1 MRAIIAQFAEIP
13 SKALRTPISLT
24 PCELAQKHASI
35 LSFRRSNKPYLCGH
49 GELMKFR
56 SFVFVIALILPAFSQ
71 AETLNNNTFGKI
83 PLSFEANNGQVD
95 GRIRFLARGPGYGV
109 FFTSDG
115 AVMRLLGTDA
125 TVHMRWVGGNR
136 KPRLEGLQPTATR
149 TNYLTGPDAALWHAD
164 VPNFSK
170 VQYNDIYPG
179 IDLTYY
185 GNQRQLEYDLTVAPG
200 VNSDRIRLQ
209 FDGVRKVELNTDGS
223 LSLKTAHGEITQP
236 MPVIYQ
242 EVNGRRIHVDGG
254 YVVLNR
260 RTVTFRLGAYDKTK
274 PLVIDPT
281 LVFSTYFGGT
291 NTGTT
296 GDQGNAITLDAAGN
310 IYVTGHTTSADFPL
324 LNPFQNTQR
333 GQMDGFVFKLNP
345 AGTDVLYS
353 TFFGGTANDEGHSI
367 AVDSGGNAFIVGFT
381 SSDNF
386 PTTADAIQRTK
397 GPLQEGY
404 LLKLSPAGNS
414 ILYSTYLGGN
424 GDDRALSVAVD
435 PKGGIYV
442 TGFTGSTNFP
452 VVNGV
457 QTTNSG
463 GTADVFVMKLGPTLS
478 VVYSTYFG
486 GRGND
491 QPYGITVDAA
501 GAAYVVGY
509 TTSTNVDSNGNQE
522 SRPNFPLTSPLQTVY
537 GGGTDDA
544 FIFKL
549 NPAGATE
556 FSTYWG
562 GRGTDEATRVAVSP
576 AGTVCFTGY
585 TNSDTFP
592 LVAPI
597 QFVPIGGNDAFISCL
612 GGDGKSAVFSTL
624 YGGEANDG
632 GVGVGFDAD
641 GNVFVAGYSDS
652 ILLRVVNA
660 IQPLNFGQREGFIMK
675 LDPAGQNVLY
685 ATYLGGDGV
694 DAIVGLAVDAAG
706 NAYITGITSSS
717 TYPLAPNAIQPQ
729 NNGGQ
734 EVFVTK
740 LNASDVVASSD
751 FQISGQGGA
760 TVFTTA
766 NSTDPVFGYA
776 TADVPNGGSPT
787 GVEILSFRQNE
798 VTVSE
803 VAIPAPA
810 LVQAGRLFVE
820 VDSVTRSVVSIANPN
835 DEDATVDFFFTNTSG
850 ESSGFV
856 TQTVAAH
863 THFSAFVSDPPF
875 SLPVATTGTINFT
888 SSIPVAPAAFRTLT
902 NERSDFILSN
912 TPIADLT
919 QETVQPVTIPHFA
932 DGDGW
937 QTSIILVNT
946 SEDTMHGEIRFFTPG
961 SPTEP
966 GQPLSIRLGDS
977 DLAPVTE
984 YEIPPRSFARF
995 NTFGT
1000 ATITNE
1006 ETGETTNL
1014 PMQYGTIQVVPA
1026 GGTKTPQ
1033 AHAVLTWTVANIKVM
1048 QTPITAQLPRKD
1060 LRLYVESAG
1069 DFDNVEIGSKRTAF
1083 AVANPTDQP
1092 VRVKLD
1098 LTGIDGTP
1106 TGRTATVMVP
1116 AKGEIANYVNN
1127 VPGFENLPVPFQGIL
1142 RITAL
1147 DGPGVT
1153 SVGLRAKFN
1162 ERFQYLATTT
1172 GPIVEDAGTPN
1183 QLIFPHIA
1191 AGAGYSTEYVM
1202 VARITG
1208 QGAAGTL
1215 RFVTQAGTPLSVT
1228 KQ

>member
-1 MRAIIAQFAEIP
+1 
-13 SKALRTPISLT
+13 
-24 PCELAQKHASI
+24 
-35 LSFRRSNKPYLCGH
+35 
-49 GELMKFR
+49 MKFR
-56 SFVFVIALILPAFSQ
+56 LIVFFIALITPAFSQ

-83 PLSFEANNGQVD
+83 PLSFEANNGQLD
-95 GRIRFLARGPGYGV
+95 SRIRFLARGPGYGV
-109 FFTSDG
+109 FFTADG
-115 AVMRLLGTDA
+115 AVMRLVGTD
-125 TVHMRWVGGNR
+125 TPVHMKWVGGNR
-136 KPRLEGLQPTATR
+136 KPRIEGLHPTATR
-149 TNYLTGPDAALWHAD
+149 TNYLTGDNAALWHAD
-164 VPNFSK
+164 VPSFSK
-170 VQYNDIYPG
+170 VQYNEIYPG

-209 FDGVRKVELNTDGS
+209 FDGVRKIELNSDGS

-236 MPVIYQ
+236 KPVIYQ
-242 EVNGRRIHVDGG
+242 EDNGRRNTVDGG

-260 RTVTFRLGAYDKTK
+260 HTVTFRLGAYDKTR

-281 LVFSTYFGGT
+281 LVFSTYFGGS

-310 IYVTGHTTSADFPL
+310 VYVTGHTTSTDFPL
-324 LNPFQNTQR
+324 LNPAQNTQR
-333 GQMDGFVFKLNP
+333 GSMDGFVFKLNA

-353 TFFGGTANDEGHSI
+353 TFFGGSTNDEGHSI
-367 AVDSGGNAFIVGFT
+367 AVDPAGNAYIVGFT

-386 PTTADAIQRTK
+386 PTTPDALQRTK
-397 GPLQEGY
+397 GQFQEGY
-404 LLKLSPAGNS
+404 LLKLNPAGNT

-424 GDDRALSVAVD
+424 GDDRALGVALD
-435 PKGGIYV
+435 PKGGIYI

-452 VVNGV
+452 VVNAIQGS
-457 QTTNSG
+457 NAG
-463 GTADVFVMKLGPTLS
+463 GTADVFVMKLGPTGS

-491 QPYGITVDAA
+491 QPYGIAVDAS

-509 TTSTNVDSNGNQE
+509 TTSTNRDSNGNIE
-522 SRPNFPLTSPLQTVY
+522 ARPNFPLTNPLQNEY

-544 FIFKL
+544 FIFKVT
-549 NPAGATE
+549 PAGNAVE

-562 GRGTDEATRVAVSP
+562 GLGTDNATRVAVGPS
-576 AGTVCFTGY
+576 GNVCFTGY
-585 TNSDTFP
+585 TSSDTFP

-597 QFVPIGGNDAFISCL
+597 QFVPVGGNDAFITCL
-612 GGDGKSAVFSTL
+612 AGDGQSAVFSTL
-624 YGGEANDG
+624 YGGEGNDG

-641 GNVFVAGYSDS
+641 GNVYVAGYSDS

-660 IQPLNFGQREGFIMK
+660 IQPLNYGQREGFIMK
-675 LDPAGQNVLY
+675 LDPTGQTVLY

-706 NAYITGITSSS
+706 NAYITGITSST

-734 EVFVTK
+734 DVFVTK

-751 FQISGQGGA
+751 FQIGGQGGA

-776 TADVPNGGSPT
+776 TADVANGGSPT
-787 GVEILSFRQNE
+787 GVEILSLKQNE

-810 LVQAGRLFVE
+810 LVQTGRLFVE
-820 VDSVTRSVVSIANPN
+820 VDSVTRSVVSIMNPN
-835 DEDATVDFFFTNTSG
+835 DEDANVDFFFTNASG

-875 SLPVATTGTINFT
+875 SLPTATVGTINFT
-888 SSIPVAPAAFRTLT
+888 ASVPVAPAAFRTLS

-912 TPIADLT
+912 TPIADLSR
-919 QETVQPVTIPHFA
+919 ETDQPVTIPHFA

-937 QTSIILVNT
+937 QTAIVLVNT
-946 SEDTMHGEIRFFTPG
+946 SEDTMHGELRFFTPG

-966 GQPLSIRLGDS
+966 GQPLAIRLGDS
-977 DLAPVTE
+977 DLAAVTE

-995 NTFGT
+995 ATFGT
-1000 ATITNE
+1000 VTITEVVTNPDTGE
-1006 ETGETTNL
+1006 ETTNSYNL
-1014 PMQYGTIQVVPA
+1014 PMQYGTIQVVPFA
-1026 GGTKTPQ
+1026 GSKTPQ
-1033 AHAVLTWTVANIKVM
+1033 AHAVLTWTVAAIKVM
-1048 QTPITAQLPRKD
+1048 QTAVTAQLPQKA

-1069 DFDNVEIGSKRTAF
+1069 DFENSAGADNVEIGSKRTAF
-1083 AVANPTDQP
+1083 AVANPSAQP
-1092 VRVKLD
+1092 VHVKLD
-1098 LTGIDGTP
+1098 LTGLDGTP
-1106 TGRTATVMVP
+1106 TGLSATIEIP
-1116 AKGEIANYVNN
+1116 ANGEIANYVNG
-1127 VPGFENLPVPFQGIL
+1127 VPAFKDLPVPFQGIL
-1142 RITAL
+1142 RVTAL

-1191 AGAGYSTEYVM
+1191 AGGGYSTEYVM

-1215 RFVTQAGTPLSVT
+1215 HFVTQSGTPLSVT